1 MAERQKHLRFTPDQ
15 RLLLDTLRQYL
26 KAGSE
31 TDAGA
36 ACLDAMG
43 AQLLAAYLEADA
55 QPARRAVLIGVLNAA
70 SGAAD
75 QPTYQVDEA
84 HRTLL
89 RWHPE
94 RRAYLPVGPAL
105 APWLV
110 G

>member
-1 MAERQKHLRFTPDQ
+1 
-15 RLLLDTLRQYL
+15 LLLDTLRQYL

-36 ACLDAMG
+36 ACLEAMA

-55 QPARRAVLIGVLNAA
+55 QPARRAVLLGVLNAA
-70 SGAAD
+70 CTAGERT
-75 QPTYQVDEA
+75 TYQVDESN
-84 HRTLL
+84 RQLL

-94 RRAYLPVGPAL
+94 RREYLPVAPAL
-105 APWLV
+105 RPWLPVV